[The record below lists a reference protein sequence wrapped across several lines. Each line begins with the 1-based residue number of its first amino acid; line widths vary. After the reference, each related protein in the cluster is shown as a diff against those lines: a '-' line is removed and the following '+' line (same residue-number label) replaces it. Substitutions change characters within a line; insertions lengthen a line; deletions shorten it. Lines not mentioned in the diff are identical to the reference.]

1 MHRYSSPSSPST
13 RYTNRHGK
21 TTMEGW
27 KAECGLCQSQ
37 EQTITHCPI
46 KSLSPRLV
54 SEAQLEGTSH
64 RSSCGPSMPPGIGE
78 SSSKEREEGGMGN
91 ETGRGGTERRVFRTN
106 DVSLSLPSQFR
117 NEPDFRLPFV
127 SFSLNLDRE
136 SG

>member
-27 KAECGLCQSQ
+27 KAESGLCQSQ

-91 ETGRGGTERRVFRTN
+91 ETGRGGTGRDGEACVPHERRVPP
-106 DVSLSLPSQFR
+106 SLSISQRARLSSSFCILFF
-117 NEPDFRLPFV
+117 EP
-127 SFSLNLDRE
+127 
-136 SG
+136 